1 MSESVLKRVLGE
13 DPGQV
18 PGVFL
23 FELDYTPFSDGF
35 KPFRIEAQAVLV
47 GGEEFIWCD
56 GLDFSDPVLLPIESA
71 CGLRYLGELNALAD
85 QYAEQIGQLAMTE
98 DLSKASP
105 TVLLRAAQ
113 IGRAH
118 V

>member
-1 MSESVLKRVLGE
+1 MGRVSGTQQYEAPMSESVLKRVLGE

-35 KPFRIEAQAVLV
+35 K
-47 GGEEFIWCD
+47 
-56 GLDFSDPVLLPIESA
+56 
-71 CGLRYLGELNALAD
+71 
-85 QYAEQIGQLAMTE
+85 
-98 DLSKASP
+98 
-105 TVLLRAAQ
+105 Q